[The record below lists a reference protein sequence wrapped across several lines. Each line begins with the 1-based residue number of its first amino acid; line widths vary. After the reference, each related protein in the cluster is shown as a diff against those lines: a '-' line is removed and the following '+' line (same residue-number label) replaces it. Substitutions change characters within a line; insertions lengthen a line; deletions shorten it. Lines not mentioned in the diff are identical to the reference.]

1 VPEFDVVVIGGGH
14 NGLVT
19 AAYLAKSGARVAV
32 LERRPWVGGACIT
45 EEPWPGF
52 RINTYSY
59 ACGMIRPQIVD
70 DLELRRW
77 GYDPILCDPQLFVPF
92 PDGRSLTFWL
102 DDAKTAREIQRFSA
116 KDAAA
121 YPHYV
126 RFWSDAMALFEP
138 ALLRPPMPLTDFLAS
153 LGPDA
158 ERLLRDLFLTSASE
172 LLDGWFESEELKG
185 ALASSAI
192 IGTFASP
199 RTPGSAFILGHHNLG
214 VLDGHREVWGLSR
227 GGMGRITEALAKS
240 AQHLGVTIATG
251 TGVRR
256 IVVRDGV
263 ARGVESDDGRS
274 WTARAVASSVDAK
287 TTLGRLLPP
296 DALPPELARRVGQI
310 RTRGACLK
318 FNAALESMPR
328 FTAAETTDRLVGA
341 VDISPSVEYLDRA
354 FDEAKYGAFSHR
366 PFVDAY
372 FQSLLDPGMAPPGK
386 HTLTT
391 FVQYAPTDLAE
402 GDWDEAKPAVAE
414 TVLATLEE
422 YAPGIRGKVR
432 SWQVVTPLDLERTLG
447 MTGGNIDQGD
457 ITPDQMFSL
466 RPMPGW
472 ANYRMPVPGLY
483 LCGSAAHPGGG
494 VTGAPGY
501 NAAQVI
507 ASDLRASSAP

>member
-1 VPEFDVVVIGGGH
+1 MPEADVVVIGGGH

-19 AAYLAKSGARVAV
+19 AAYLAKTGARVVV
-32 LERRPWVGGACIT
+32 LERRPFVGGACVT

-59 ACGMIRPQIVD
+59 ACGMLRPAIVEE
-70 DLELRRW
+70 LELRRF

-102 DDAKTAREIQRFSA
+102 DDARTAKEVARFSK

-121 YPHYV
+121 YPRYV
-126 RFWSDAMALFEP
+126 RFWSEAMALFEP
-138 ALLRPPMPLTDFLAS
+138 ALLQAPPPLNDFLAS
-153 LGPDA
+153 LGPGA
-158 ERLLRDLFLTSASE
+158 ERLLRDLFLTSASD
-172 LLDGWFESEELKG
+172 LLDEWFESEELKG

-199 RTPGSAFILGHHNLG
+199 KTPGSAFILGHHNLG

-227 GGMGRITEALAKS
+227 GGMGRIADALARS
-240 AQHLGVTIATG
+240 AEHAGATVVTNAP
-251 TGVRR
+251 VRR
-256 IVVRDGV
+256 ILVQNGAAHGVQTEDGTIWR
-263 ARGVESDDGRS
+263 ARV
-274 WTARAVASSVDAK
+274 VASSVDAK
-287 TTLGRLLPP
+287 TTLGRF
-296 DALPPELARRVGQI
+296 LPPETLPSEIARRVGQI

-318 FNAALESMPR
+318 FNAALESMPS
-328 FTAAETTDRLVGA
+328 FTAAAGPERLVGA
-341 VDISPSVEYLDRA
+341 VDLSPSVEYLDRA

-372 FQSLLDPGMAPPGK
+372 FQSLLDPSVAPPGH
-386 HTLTT
+386 HTMTA

-402 GDWDEAKPAVAE
+402 GSWDDLRPTVAR
-414 TVLATLEE
+414 TVLETLAE
-422 YAPGIRGKVR
+422 YAPDLPGKVR
-432 SWQVVTPLDLERTLG
+432 AWQVVTPLDLERTLG

-457 ITPDQMFSL
+457 ITPDQVFSL

-472 ANYRMPVPGLY
+472 SSYRMPIPGLY

-501 NAAQVI
+501 NAAHAI
-507 ASDLRASSAP
+507 ADDLRGPLAA

>member
-1 VPEFDVVVIGGGH
+1 MPDFDVIVIGGGH

-19 AAYLAKSGARVAV
+19 AAYLAKGGARVAV
-32 LERRPWVGGACIT
+32 LERRPTVGGACVT

-59 ACGMIRPQIVD
+59 ACGMLRPPIVEE
-70 DLELRRW
+70 LELRRW

-92 PDGRSLTFWL
+92 PDGRSITFWL
-102 DDAKTAREIQRFSA
+102 DDTKTAHEISRFSA

-121 YPHYV
+121 YPRYV
-126 RFWSDAMALFEP
+126 RFWTDAMALFEP
-138 ALLRPPMPLTDFLAS
+138 ALLRPPMPLNEFLAS
-153 LGPDA
+153 LGGDA
-158 ERLLRDLFLTSASE
+158 ERLLRDLFLTSASD
-172 LLDGWFESEELKG
+172 LLDDWFESEELKG

-227 GGMGRITEALAKS
+227 GGMGRITEAMAKS
-240 AQHLGVTIATG
+240 AEHLGVTIATG
-251 TGVRR
+251 TAVRQ
-256 IVVRDGV
+256 VVVKNGV
-263 ARGVESDDGRS
+263 ACGVETDDGRT
-274 WTARAVASSVDAK
+274 WMARAIASSVDAK
-287 TTLGRLLPP
+287 TTLGRFLPP
-296 DALPPELARRVGQI
+296 DTLAADLRRRVGQI

-318 FNAALESMPR
+318 FNAALDSMPR
-328 FTAAETTDRLVGA
+328 FHATTGTDRLVGA
-341 VDISPSVEYLDRA
+341 VDISPSVDYLDHA

-372 FQSLLDPGMAPPGK
+372 FQSLLDPSVAPPGH
-386 HTLTT
+386 HTMTA
-391 FVQYAPTDLAE
+391 FVQYAPTEL
-402 GDWDEAKPAVAE
+402 GGGSWDDVRPEVAE
-414 TVLATLEE
+414 TVLETLEE
-422 YAPGIRGKVR
+422 YAPDIRSKVR

-457 ITPDQMFSL
+457 ITPDQVFSL

-472 ANYRMPVPGLY
+472 SNYRMPVPGLY

-501 NAAQVI
+501 NAAKVI
-507 ASDLRASSAP
+507 AADLAAGRPT